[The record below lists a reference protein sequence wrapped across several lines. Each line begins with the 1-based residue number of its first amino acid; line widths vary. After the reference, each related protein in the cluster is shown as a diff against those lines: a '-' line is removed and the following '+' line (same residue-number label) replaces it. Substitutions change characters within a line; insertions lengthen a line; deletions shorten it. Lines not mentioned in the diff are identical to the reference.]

1 MFRIFKSTSSLN
13 FKMTESKSK
22 GSKNDKNKSKQ
33 TQSLLIVKTFAEAS
47 GVAPINDLTA
57 QTLIE
62 NLKQRLLFVIQVSS
76 TDLIN
81 FHQLNFFFNVF
92 IYFRALKSLQI
103 IEKVKNSIAWMLKK
117 CSRCD
122 FKFFTSKFL

>member
-1 MFRIFKSTSSLN
+1 
-13 FKMTESKSK
+13 MTESKSK

-33 TQSLLIVKTFAEAS
+33 TQSLLVVKSFAEAS

-76 TDLIN
+76 KDLIS
-81 FHQLNFFFNVF
+81 FYKLKLIYFNAF